1 IGRNK
6 NRMRYLFF
14 LVCCLFALNTIA
26 QDSLP
31 YTKNET
37 IYGRKDGMALT
48 MTVLTPKKKVNGKAI
63 IYVLSGNWI
72 SSERMLDA
80 FSERTGLYIDAGYTL
95 FGVMVGC
102 QPRYAIPDEIEDLK
116 RAVRFVRYH
125 AADYKIDPDRIGI
138 TGSSSGGH
146 LSLMIATSD
155 NVINP
160 KSKDPVDKVSS
171 RVQAAAVFYPPTDF
185 LNYGKANTF
194 SQVSQ
199 AGLAFMGLAGAFDFK
214 VFSDST
220 RTYVSITDMEKK
232 REIAKEISPITHV
245 SSDDPP
251 VLIIHGNKD
260 FVVPMQQSESIIAR
274 FKEMKVPCHFIMR
287 EGGAHGWPNRDVEEK
302 NFIDW
307 FDKYLK

>member
-1 IGRNK
+1 
-6 NRMRYLFF
+6 MRYLFL

-125 AADYKIDPDRIGI
+125 AANYKIDPDRIGI

-155 NVINP
+155 NVVNP

>member
-1 IGRNK
+1 
-6 NRMRYLFF
+6 MRYLLLLAFSLSV
-14 LVCCLFALNTIA
+14 LVTSA

-260 FVVPMQQSESIIAR
+260 FVVPMQQSESIIAK

>member
-1 IGRNK
+1 
-6 NRMRYLFF
+6 MRYLFL

-125 AADYKIDPDRIGI
+125 AANYQIDPDRIGI

-155 NVINP
+155 NVINS

-260 FVVPMQQSESIIAR
+260 FVVPMQQSESIIAK

>member
-1 IGRNK
+1 
-6 NRMRYLFF
+6 MRYLLLLAFSLSV
-14 LVCCLFALNTIA
+14 LVTSA

-260 FVVPMQQSESIIAR
+260 FVVPMQQSESIIAK
-274 FKEMKVPCHFIMR
+274 FKDMKVPCHFIMR

>member
-1 IGRNK
+1 
-6 NRMRYLFF
+6 
-14 LVCCLFALNTIA
+14 
-26 QDSLP
+26 
-31 YTKNET
+31 
-37 IYGRKDGMALT
+37 MALT

-260 FVVPMQQSESIIAR
+260 FVVPMQQSESIIAK
-274 FKEMKVPCHFIMR
+274 FKEMKVTCHFIMR

>member
-1 IGRNK
+1 
-6 NRMRYLFF
+6 MRYLLLLAFSLSV
-14 LVCCLFALNTIA
+14 LVTSA

-155 NVINP
+155 NVVNP

>member
-1 IGRNK
+1 
-6 NRMRYLFF
+6 MRYLLLLAFSLSV
-14 LVCCLFALNTIA
+14 LVTSA

-125 AADYKIDPDRIGI
+125 AANYKIDPDRIGI

-155 NVINP
+155 NVVNP

-260 FVVPMQQSESIIAR
+260 FVVPMQQSESIIAK

>member
-1 IGRNK
+1 
-6 NRMRYLFF
+6 MRYLLLLAFSLF
-14 LVCCLFALNTIA
+14 VLVTSA

-214 VFSDST
+214 VFSEST

>member
-1 IGRNK
+1 
-6 NRMRYLFF
+6 MRYLLLLAFSLF
-14 LVCCLFALNTIA
+14 VLVTSA

-260 FVVPMQQSESIIAR
+260 FVVPMQQSESIIAK

>member
-1 IGRNK
+1 
-6 NRMRYLFF
+6 MRYLLLLAFILSV
-14 LVCCLFALNTIA
+14 LVSSA

-48 MTVLTPKKKVNGKAI
+48 MTVLIPKKKVNGRAI

-232 REIAKEISPITHV
+232 REIAKETSPITHV

-260 FVVPMQQSESIIAR
+260 FVVPMQQSESIIAK
-274 FKEMKVPCHFIMR
+274 FKDMKVPCHFIMR

>member
-1 IGRNK
+1 
-6 NRMRYLFF
+6 MRYLLLLAFSLSV
-14 LVCCLFALNTIA
+14 LVTSA

-48 MTVLTPKKKVNGKAI
+48 MTVLTPKKKVNGRAI

-260 FVVPMQQSESIIAR
+260 FVVPMQQSESIIAK
-274 FKEMKVPCHFIMR
+274 FKDMKVPCHFIMR

>member
-1 IGRNK
+1 
-6 NRMRYLFF
+6 MRYLLLLAFSLSV
-14 LVCCLFALNTIA
+14 LVTSA

-48 MTVLTPKKKVNGKAI
+48 MTVLTPKKKVNGRAI

-171 RVQAAAVFYPPTDF
+171 RVQATAVFYPPTDF

>member
-1 IGRNK
+1 
-6 NRMRYLFF
+6 MRYLLLLAFSLSV
-14 LVCCLFALNTIA
+14 LVSSA

-260 FVVPMQQSESIIAR
+260 FVVPMQQSESIIAK

>member
-1 IGRNK
+1 
-6 NRMRYLFF
+6 MRYLFF

-260 FVVPMQQSESIIAR
+260 FVVPMQQSESIIAK

>member
-1 IGRNK
+1 
-6 NRMRYLFF
+6 MRYLLLLAFSLF
-14 LVCCLFALNTIA
+14 VLVTSA

>member
-1 IGRNK
+1 
-6 NRMRYLFF
+6 MRYLLLLAFSLF
-14 LVCCLFALNTIA
+14 VLVTSA

-155 NVINP
+155 NVVNP

>member
-1 IGRNK
+1 
-6 NRMRYLFF
+6 MRYLLLLAFSLSV
-14 LVCCLFALNTIA
+14 LVSSA

-155 NVINP
+155 NVVNP

-199 AGLAFMGLAGAFDFK
+199 AGLAIMGLAGAFDFK

-260 FVVPMQQSESIIAR
+260 FVVPMQQSESIIAK

>member
-1 IGRNK
+1 
-6 NRMRYLFF
+6 MRYLLLLAFSLSV
-14 LVCCLFALNTIA
+14 LVTSA

-48 MTVLTPKKKVNGKAI
+48 MTVLTPKKKVNGRAI

-155 NVINP
+155 NVVNP

-260 FVVPMQQSESIIAR
+260 FVVPMQQSESIIAK
-274 FKEMKVPCHFIMR
+274 FKDMKVPCHFIMR

>member
-1 IGRNK
+1 
-6 NRMRYLFF
+6 MRYLLLLAFSLF
-14 LVCCLFALNTIA
+14 VLVTSA

-125 AADYKIDPDRIGI
+125 AANYKIDPDRIGI

-155 NVINP
+155 NVVNP

-260 FVVPMQQSESIIAR
+260 FVVPMQQSESIIAK

>member
-1 IGRNK
+1 
-6 NRMRYLFF
+6 MRYLLLLAFSLSV
-14 LVCCLFALNTIA
+14 LVSSA

-146 LSLMIATSD
+146 LSLMMATSD

-260 FVVPMQQSESIIAR
+260 FVVPMQQSESIIAK